1 MIFSDERRE
10 KAMRRRARGEAKAR
24 VREVRSILREH
35 PFRVPEPVKVEIS
48 STCDALEQARQA
60 NQHDALCQGLIK
72 LDEQVQQHLS
82 FVQKS
87 TFREYAESIAV
98 AVLIALLLRA
108 FVVEAFKIPSG
119 SMIPTMQVGDHI
131 FVNKFLYGVRIP
143 FTKIKFFEWRKPH
156 RGEVI
161 VFIYP
166 RDPDKDFIKRVIGV
180 EGDQI
185 EVRNNSLTVNGK
197 PVPRHPLPGPCE
209 FWDFDDT
216 KTKAWE
222 LKRCAKFEET
232 LDGEKYETIDALDDY
247 NKDFPSSTDPNPYIV
262 PKGQVFV
269 MGDNRNNSHDSRFWG
284 TVPLENIK
292 GKAMVIW
299 WSAAGPGEERFWG
312 VRWDRIGHV
321 VD

>member
-1 MIFSDERRE
+1 MGFLDERRE
-10 KAMRRRARGEAKAR
+10 KGMRRRARGEARAR
-24 VREVRSILREH
+24 VREVRGILREH
-35 PFRVPEPVKVEIS
+35 PFRVPEPVKVEIA
-48 STCDALEQARQA
+48 STCETLERARVA
-60 NQHDALCQGLIK
+60 NDHDAVCQGLIR

-131 FVNKFLYGVRIP
+131 FVNKFIYGVRIP

-166 RDPDKDFIKRVIGV
+166 REPEKDFIKRVIGV
-180 EGDQI
+180 EGDRI

-197 PVPRHPLPGPCE
+197 SVSRRPVPGPCL
-209 FWDFDDT
+209 FWDFDERLRH
-216 KTKAWE
+216 WE
-222 LKRCAKFEET
+222 DKRCAKYEET
-232 LDGEKYETIDALDDY
+232 LDGEKYMTIDALDDY
-247 NKDFPSSTDPNPYIV
+247 NKDFPGPGDPQPYIV
-262 PKGQVFV
+262 PKDHVFV

-284 TVPLENIK
+284 PVPLENIK

-299 WSAAGPGEERFWG
+299 WSAGAPGENRFWN
-312 VRWDRIGHV
+312 VRWDRLGHV

>member
-1 MIFSDERRE
+1 MSERRE
-10 KAMRRRARGEAKAR
+10 RAMRRRARAEAKAR

-35 PFRVPEPVKVEIS
+35 PFRVPEPVKVDITA
-48 STCDALEQARQA
+48 TCDALEKARLA
-60 NQHDALCQGLIK
+60 NEHDALCQGLIR

-166 RDPDKDFIKRVIGV
+166 RDP
-180 EGDQI
+180 
-185 EVRNNSLTVNGK
+185 
-197 PVPRHPLPGPCE
+197 
-209 FWDFDDT
+209 
-216 KTKAWE
+216 
-222 LKRCAKFEET
+222 
-232 LDGEKYETIDALDDY
+232 
-247 NKDFPSSTDPNPYIV
+247 
-262 PKGQVFV
+262 
-269 MGDNRNNSHDSRFWG
+269 
-284 TVPLENIK
+284 
-292 GKAMVIW
+292 
-299 WSAAGPGEERFWG
+299 
-312 VRWDRIGHV
+312 
-321 VD
+321 

>member
-1 MIFSDERRE
+1 MNFRDERRE

-24 VREVRSILREH
+24 VREVRGILREH
-35 PFRVPEPVKVEIS
+35 PFRVQEPVKVEIA
-48 STCDALEQARQA
+48 STCDALDKARVA
-60 NQHDALCQGLIK
+60 EDHDGVCQGLIK

-166 RDPDKDFIKRVIGV
+166 REPEKDFIKRVIGV
-180 EGDQI
+180 EGDRI

-197 PVPRHPLPGPCE
+197 KVPRRPLPGPCQ
-209 FWDFDDT
+209 FWDYDE
-216 KTKAWE
+216 KEHLWSQ
-222 LKRCAKFEET
+222 KRCAQYEEI

-247 NKDFPSSTDPNPYIV
+247 NKDFPSAGDPSPYIV
-262 PKGQVFV
+262 PKGHVFV

-284 TVPLENIK
+284 PVPLENIK

-299 WSAAGPGEERFWG
+299 WSTAGPGEKRFG
-312 VRWDRIGHV
+312 SVRWDRLGHV